1 MSPLRASFSTLI
13 LFSLLAQVALPAPAV
28 AETTTIVFQDIGL
41 ATQDIDVF
49 DAGGNYTG
57 TVNTTGAL
65 TLDGPGP
72 HTLKRKPQP
81 TNQDPGTLLQQLL
94 DILKNNLLVIAL
106 ILVGIFFL
114 ARRH

>member
-1 MSPLRASFSTLI
+1 M
-13 LFSLLAQVALPAPAV
+13 LALVALLPAPVA
-28 AETTTIVFQDIGL
+28 AETTTLVFQDVGL

-49 DAGGNYTG
+49 DAGGNYT
-57 TVNTTGAL
+57 TTTNTTSVL

-72 HTLKRKPQP
+72 HTLKLKPQP
-81 TNQDPGTLLQQLL
+81 ANQDPGTLLQQLL

-106 ILVGIFFL
+106 ILVGVFFL